1 MLDNLQCFEFQVL
14 KLTLCW
20 DLGRG
25 VLYLIMPGFEPV
37 FLWLAFRMDGREVT
51 ELDSGVRSTGN
62 DAFSLDAQPGDAAAA
77 AVTGVDADV
86 AFPATP

>member
-1 MLDNLQCFEFQVL
+1 M
-14 KLTLCW
+14 
-20 DLGRG
+20 
-25 VLYLIMPGFEPV
+25 